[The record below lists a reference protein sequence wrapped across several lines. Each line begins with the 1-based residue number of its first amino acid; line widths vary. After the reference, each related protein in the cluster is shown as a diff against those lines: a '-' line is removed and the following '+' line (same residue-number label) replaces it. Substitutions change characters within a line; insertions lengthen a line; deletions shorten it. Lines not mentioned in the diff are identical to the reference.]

1 MKINKDSSVLVYVWI
16 GDKLPSWSKKA
27 LKISKKTAGIETILI
42 TSKKCEKIKCVSKQ
56 YYLEDFYK
64 KTDKIFPKGV
74 GFSSTFNNGFW
85 LKTTERF
92 HVLEQFMH
100 FYNYQTIFH
109 AELDNLI
116 FDIDTLNCTLNK
128 LGKGIFVPR
137 DAVNRGIASLI
148 YINNA
153 NSLSKITSF
162 YSNNPSVIAHNDMDI
177 LGSLSTHDCDFH
189 SLPTESESFTKN
201 FDSNGQIIHSHQT
214 GGIFDAASIGQYILG
229 FDPKIVAKIFV
240 HNCIYNENL
249 HFDFSRVSFELDVDK
264 CISQMTELQSKS
276 SKKLYNIHVHSKLFD
291 LIDNPKTLLRI
302 VERLNNGKRSMLYF
316 NLYNFFYLNVR
327 YIVAR
332 MYKFIIKPLLRLTLK
347 EYK

>member
-1 MKINKDSSVLVYVWI
+1 MKIDDRAPVLVYVWI
-16 GDKLPSWSKKA
+16 GGKLPSWSKIA
-27 LKISKKTAGIETILI
+27 LKISQKNANLRIILI
-42 TSKKCEKIKCVSKQ
+42 TSEKCEKVNFIFKQ
-56 YYLEDFYK
+56 YYLEDFYEKPGELFPEGIGFNK
-64 KTDKIFPKGV
+64 K
-74 GFSSTFNNGFW
+74 FSNGFW

-100 FYNYQTIFH
+100 SYDYQEIFH

-116 FDIDTLNCTLNK
+116 FDIGNLGSTLDR
-128 LGKGIFVPR
+128 LGKGVFVPR
-137 DAVNRGIASLI
+137 DAPNRGIASLI
-148 YINNA
+148 YINNV
-153 NSLSKITSF
+153 NSLSKVTSF
-162 YSNNPSVIAHNDMDI
+162 YSNNPNVIAHNDMEI
-177 LGSLSTHDCDFH
+177 LGSLLANDSEFH
-189 SLPTESESFTKN
+189 SLPTESEYFTKDFN
-201 FDSNGQIIHSHQT
+201 SNGQTIHSHQT
-214 GGIFDAASIGQYILG
+214 AGFFDAASIGQYIFG
-229 FDPKIVAKIFV
+229 FDPRNSSNIFMY
-240 HNCIYNENL
+240 NCFYNENL

-264 CISQMTELQSKS
+264 CVSQMTELESKS

-291 LIDNPKTLLRI
+291 LIDNPKTLSRI